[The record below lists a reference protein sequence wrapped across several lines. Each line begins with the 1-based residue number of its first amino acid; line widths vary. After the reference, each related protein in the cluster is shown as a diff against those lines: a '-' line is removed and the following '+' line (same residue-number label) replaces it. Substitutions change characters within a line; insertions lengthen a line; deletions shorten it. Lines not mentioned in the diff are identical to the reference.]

1 MASKIGGATLE
12 GDTVLRTLS
21 QPKRRSILKQV
32 CDHAGPIAAE
42 DLATAIAATEN
53 GTSVDE
59 RTRVLRSLRHVHLPK
74 LADARLIEYDRT
86 SEIVTATE
94 RSNDALATFE
104 RARL

>member
-21 QPKRRSILKQV
+21 KPKRRSVLKQV

-42 DLATAIAATEN
+42 DLATAIAVTEN
-53 GTSVDE
+53 GSCADE
-59 RTRVLRSLRHVHLPK
+59 RMRVLRSLRHVHLPK

-86 SEIVTATE
+86 SEIATATE
-94 RSNDALATFE
+94 RSTDALATFE

>member
-42 DLATAIAATEN
+42 DLTEQ
-53 GTSVDE
+53 
-59 RTRVLRSLRHVHLPK
+59 
-74 LADARLIEYDRT
+74 
-86 SEIVTATE
+86 
-94 RSNDALATFE
+94 
-104 RARL
+104 